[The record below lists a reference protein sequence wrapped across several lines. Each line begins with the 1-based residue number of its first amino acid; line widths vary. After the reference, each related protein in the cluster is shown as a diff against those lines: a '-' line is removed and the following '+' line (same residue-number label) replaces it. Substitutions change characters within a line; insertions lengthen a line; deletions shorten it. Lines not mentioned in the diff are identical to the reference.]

1 MCSFEPRRLLTPCE
15 EVGSIEEY
23 KAVISEGALQ

>member
-1 MCSFEPRRLLTPCE
+1 MGSFEPRRLWTLCE
-15 EVGSIEEY
+15 EGGSIEEY